1 MKAKIVALDKLIR
14 IGDGCR
20 AQGKKIVSAGGCFD
34 ILHAGHIAYLEEAA
48 ALGDLLVIFLN
59 SDHSVHRLKGME
71 RPVVPQA
78 ERAAVLAG
86 VGCVDYI
93 CLFDEQSPCE
103 CIRKVKPDIFV
114 KGSEYQGRP
123 IPETEV
129 LHSYGG
135 RVEFINMVN
144 GCSTT
149 NIIQKIREG
158 YRE

>member
-1 MKAKIVALDKLIR
+1 MKAKIVALDKLIQTKEQ
-14 IGDGCR
+14 CR
-20 AQGKKIVSAGGCFD
+20 KQGKKIVSAGGCFD

-48 ALGDLLVIFLN
+48 AFGDLLIIFLN
-59 SDHSVHRLKGME
+59 SDHSVHMLKGMQ

-86 VGCVDYI
+86 VGCVDYV

-114 KGSEYQGRP
+114 KGSEYKGQT
-123 IPETEV
+123 IPEMEA
-129 LHSYGG
+129 LNSYGG
-135 RVEFINMVN
+135 RVEFVNMLD

-158 YRE
+158 V